1 MQIEQALAE
10 KYFFLERDKMTSK
23 VYAKILIDNI
33 SSLLN
38 SDEEDSADS
47 YEEEVQ
53 EHK

>member
-1 MQIEQALAE
+1 
-10 KYFFLERDKMTSK
+10 MTSK

-38 SDEEDSADS
+38 SDEEDSSDS

-53 EHK
+53 EHKICLIKKVL

>member
-1 MQIEQALAE
+1 
-10 KYFFLERDKMTSK
+10 MTSK

-38 SDEEDSADS
+38 SDGEDSADS

-53 EHK
+53 VHKIYLIIQIIKSKSNFNQN

>member
-1 MQIEQALAE
+1 
-10 KYFFLERDKMTSK
+10 MTSK

-38 SDEEDSADS
+38 SDGEDSADS

-53 EHK
+53 EHKIYLIKKFCEALAVSSVFP